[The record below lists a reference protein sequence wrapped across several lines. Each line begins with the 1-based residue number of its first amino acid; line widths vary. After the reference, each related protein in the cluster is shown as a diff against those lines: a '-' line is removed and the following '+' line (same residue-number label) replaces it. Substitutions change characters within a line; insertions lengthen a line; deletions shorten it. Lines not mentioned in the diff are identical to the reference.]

1 MTRFRIKAAALVYSL
16 LAAAAV
22 IWGVLADRPDI
33 FHHPDALLDPPMP
46 WSVAILLGG
55 AAGVAFGLGMARI
68 TRFTVYR
75 FRWART
81 LHLEFRGLFGPL
93 RDVEV
98 LVFASLSAI
107 AEEMFFRGA
116 LQPAIGIV
124 GASLVFGVLLT
135 APNRKFI
142 PWPFQAVAMGFAF
155 GGLYWLSGNLAAPM
169 LAHFTINY
177 QNLHFI
183 NRYDPSLQLPRSFAN
198 ALDADEIH
206 RGSAKHR

>member
-1 MTRFRIKAAALVYSL
+1 MTRFRIKAAALLYGL

-33 FHHPDALLDPPMP
+33 FHDPDALLDPPMP

-98 LVFASLSAI
+98 LAFASLSAI
-107 AEEMFFRGA
+107 AEELFFRGA

-124 GASLVFGVLLT
+124 GASLIFGALHT
-135 APNRKFI
+135 APSRKFVA
-142 PWPFQAVAMGFAF
+142 WPFQALLMGFAF
-155 GGLYWLSGNLAAPM
+155 GGLFWLSGNLAAPM

-183 NRYDPSLQLPRSFAN
+183 NSYDPSLQLPRSFAT
-198 ALDADEIH
+198 ALEEDGQN
-206 RGSAKHR
+206 RGPAKHR